1 MGLLKVSDGI
11 FSGVELDDPV
21 PLAGSEGQ
29 EFQWL
34 APVQV
39 DRPRRQAWMQAID
52 RKGRYYFARI
62 DYDAVLDGG
71 SASVDL
77 FRAECPEGRFFLGC
91 ALLTPDGRLVLAG
104 GVAQDE
110 RDTELK
116 EDNFVTTADVWVF
129 RPEPLEEAGFPWGW
143 RVGGILLLGCGSALL
158 YRILRKRRLTAENG
172 PEVSGA
178 DANLRTDLMTQ
189 MSSLIEE
196 EKLYLRKNLRI
207 SDVASELA
215 TNKTY
220 VSAILN
226 SLSGEK
232 FTSMI
237 TRLRVEYAQRL
248 MREHPDM
255 LLDDVADEAGFS
267 SRTTFFRSF
276 KAITGMTPQKW
287 KENA

>member
-1 MGLLKVSDGI
+1 M
-11 FSGVELDDPV
+11 FH
-21 PLAGSEGQ
+21 
-29 EFQWL
+29 
-34 APVQV
+34 
-39 DRPRRQAWMQAID
+39 
-52 RKGRYYFARI
+52 
-62 DYDAVLDGG
+62 
-71 SASVDL
+71 
-77 FRAECPEGRFFLGC
+77 
-91 ALLTPDGRLVLAG
+91 
-104 GVAQDE
+104 
-110 RDTELK
+110 
-116 EDNFVTTADVWVF
+116 
-129 RPEPLEEAGFPWGW
+129 PEPVEEAGFPWGW
-143 RVGGILLLGCGSALL
+143 LVGGILLLGCGSALL
-158 YRILRKRRLTAENG
+158 YRILCKRRLTAENG

-237 TRLRVEYAQRL
+237 TRHRIEYAKRL

-255 LLDDVADEAGFS
+255 LLDDVADESGFS
-267 SRTTFFRSF
+267 SRTSFFRNF
-276 KAITGMTPQKW
+276 KALTGMTPQEW
-287 KENA
+287 KNKV

>member
-1 MGLLKVSDGI
+1 MDLFSATCPQRRL
-11 FSGVELDDPV
+11 FSGL
-21 PLAGSEGQ
+21 
-29 EFQWL
+29 
-34 APVQV
+34 
-39 DRPRRQAWMQAID
+39 
-52 RKGRYYFARI
+52 
-62 DYDAVLDGG
+62 
-71 SASVDL
+71 
-77 FRAECPEGRFFLGC
+77 
-91 ALLTPDGRLVLAG
+91 ALLAPDGRLVLTG
-104 GVAQDE
+104 GVGQDE
-110 RDTELK
+110 RKTEIA
-116 EDNFVTTADVWVF
+116 EDNFITSSDVWMF
-129 RPEPLEEAGFPWGW
+129 HPEPVEEAGFPWGW
-143 RVGGILLLGCGSALL
+143 LVGGILLLGCGSALL

-237 TRLRVEYAQRL
+237 TRHRIEYAQRL

-255 LLDDVADEAGFS
+255 FLDDVADESGFS
-267 SRTTFFRSF
+267 SRATFFRNF
-276 KAITGMTPQKW
+276 KALTGMTPQEW
-287 KENA
+287 KNKV